1 MSTELWVIVVVLAV
15 ATAWLAWEVVN
26 LKQTL
31 SGVPLGDDE
40 LFDLMH
46 QIDNELGFHDAAIT
60 DLQQRLLHLEQQ
72 FVTSIR
78 RVGVISYDAF
88 DNVGGARSR
97 SIALLDAEGSGL
109 VVSVLVS
116 RTETSF
122 YLKKITAGAPEE
134 PLSPEEQ
141 QAIRRALQQ

>member
-1 MSTELWVIVVVLAV
+1 MNTGLWIIVVVLAL
-15 ATAWLAWEVVN
+15 AAAWLAWEVVN
-26 LKQTL
+26 LKQAV

-40 LFDLMH
+40 LYDLVRR
-46 QIDNELGFHDAAIT
+46 IDNELGFHDAAIT
-60 DLQQRLLHLEQQ
+60 DLQQRLLHLEQLS
-72 FVTSIR
+72 VTSLR
-78 RVGVISYDAF
+78 RTGVISYDAF

-116 RTETSF
+116 RTDTSF
-122 YLKKITAGAPEE
+122 YLKKITAGTPEE

-141 QAIRRALQQ
+141 HAIQRALQQ

>member
-1 MSTELWVIVVVLAV
+1 MNTGLWIIVVVLAL
-15 ATAWLAWEVVN
+15 AAAWLAWEVVN
-26 LKQTL
+26 LKQAV

-40 LFDLMH
+40 LYDLIRR
-46 QIDNELGFHDAAIT
+46 IDNEMGFHDAAIT
-60 DLQQRLLHLEQQ
+60 DLQQRLLHLEQLS
-72 FVTSIR
+72 VTSLR
-78 RVGVISYDAF
+78 RTGVISYNAF

-122 YLKKITAGAPEE
+122 YLKKITAGTPEE
-134 PLSPEEQ
+134 PLSTEEQ
-141 QAIRRALQQ
+141 HAIQRALQQ